1 MPRKTEPNRR
11 KRHYRFNGL
20 WGTGDGLVDLRAAL
34 SRLRKKLDD
43 PNDKDEPRWVRKWI
57 AAYEAEIAKK
67 EAGKKQKAVV
77 KSKENRVKYKRP
89 RAT

>member
-1 MPRKTEPNRR
+1 MKG
-11 KRHYRFNGL
+11 GL
-20 WGTGDGLVDLRAAL
+20 AELRAGL
-34 SRLRKKLDD
+34 SALRKKLDD

-67 EAGKKQKAVV
+67 EAGKKLKAIE

-89 RAT
+89 SA

>member
-1 MPRKTEPNRR
+1 MPRKTQPNKR

-20 WGTGDGLVDLRAAL
+20 WGTGGGLAELRAGLSAL
-34 SRLRKKLDD
+34 LKKLDD

-57 AAYEAEIAKK
+57 ATYEAEIAKK
-67 EAGKKQKAVV
+67 EAGKKLKAVV

-89 RAT
+89 KSS